1 MGFNKKHVH
10 SDTIKSFIESD
21 NLNSLIKSIK
31 KADAVFTSDE
41 ISSKTIDIIYNNEL
55 SEDDKPKMIR
65 NLFIL

>member
-1 MGFNKKHVH
+1 MH

>member
-1 MGFNKKHVH
+1 VH